1 MTFHFGLW
9 RRLVARSL
17 GVGEVGGSNPLSP
30 IRFMPSRLY
39 LAELG
44 EAEIGLTGRAKP
56 CSRLGESPKKI

>member
-1 MTFHFGLW
+1 
-9 RRLVARSL
+9 
-17 GVGEVGGSNPLSP
+17 
-30 IRFMPSRLY
+30 MPSRLY